1 MYNEAEM
8 CRWVCASFAHDT
20 SIMPFGVCVEVV
32 DITPVLTSTAAQWM
46 ALLHHVLHELH
57 GKHLLS
63 LDPCQP

>member
-1 MYNEAEM
+1 
-8 CRWVCASFAHDT
+8 
-20 SIMPFGVCVEVV
+20 MPFGVCVEVV